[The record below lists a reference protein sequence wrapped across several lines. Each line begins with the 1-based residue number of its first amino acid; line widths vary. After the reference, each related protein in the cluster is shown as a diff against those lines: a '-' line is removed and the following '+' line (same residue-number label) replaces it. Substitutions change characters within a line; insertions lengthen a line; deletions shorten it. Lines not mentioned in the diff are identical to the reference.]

1 MGAAHYR
8 FLPWARRGL
17 SAVISNEDGG
27 GALPA
32 RGSVSA
38 GLTISNAGS
47 HGVNL
52 AMYGP
57 GDIIGLDPRQIIRSE
72 PRPNSTDSEPNYLA
86 AIEFDNPELPWL
98 FTPARA
104 NSQDRLRPWLVLVVV
119 ETSGADRVA
128 APAVE
133 RARPLPFI
141 MLSAA
146 QVSRQLPDL
155 EQSWAWAHSQLM
167 VEQGVTARTSKA
179 DVAALGGDPDLNLSR
194 IICPTRLKPM
204 TSYMACLVPAFDQG
218 RVRGLGGTPDSAATL
233 GPAWKPQEPA
243 DLILPLYFHWDFA
256 TGPEGD
262 FESLASELKPSKPPP
277 GIGTAPMYIW
287 DALPGLMT
295 KTPANIRKQPVI
307 MDGALRAAQGAAAR
321 MNEIDDSFQKAIE
334 AEVNAPADIAANGK
348 DTAKAIAAPLY
359 GGFHVNASRVPDGRP
374 NWLRELNLD
383 PRARV
388 AAGLGAAVV
397 RANQEDYM
405 QAAWE
410 QVGKVLEAN
419 ALLNQGRLAAETLD
433 RLHTRFKTLP
443 AARQLA
449 MMQPLH
455 TRVNTAGLTIDAAVA
470 RSSLPDASLSPQ
482 YRRLAGSRRPAVRA
496 AARRAGLS
504 AHVGLVERMAPG
516 RASVDP
522 NDFTP
527 DGIAALRGMNAI
539 AAVQNPAAQINL
551 APLGI
556 AATIAGAHVK
566 QLQDSVKALA
576 GTVPINPVLQL
587 RGNLATTG
595 LFTGVHIAALDK
607 VADAVTS
614 SGTGAMTMTA
624 LISAMIT
631 EVELAPRSRAV
642 LMEVNN
648 GAAVGTAIDLA
659 PDGRM
664 VARTARGQPERVIG
678 TLGAGMPRDGNLAA
692 TLRSVPVGRLGRA
705 APAAVAMDGRGRVI
719 VRNPAADA
727 AGDSGAPKPPE
738 RFGTAVDMLVRD
750 APVVDRF
757 RNSFAL
763 MVDQLQVNVL
773 EPTLQLKPFNLA
785 AAATAAAARLN
796 PRLTVPAR
804 LATMIQVNGSDL
816 TGGIRAGIRVP
827 ATADRIMA
835 SPNLPEPAYMR
846 LAAMDREAFLPGADT
861 IPPNTITLLET
872 NPRFIEAFMIGLNHE
887 MNRELLWRSYPTDQR
902 GTPFRYFWDWEDGKP
917 DIEPI
922 HSFPAG
928 HQLGQNTRSGG
939 GGAEPGG
946 NLVLLVR
953 GSLLRRY
960 PNSTIMAWKAERPP
974 NGKRVLKPNPGPGD
988 LAMPAFFGSF
998 APDISFAGFSLTRAD
1013 IMAGEGWFFVIQ
1025 QQVTEPR
1032 FGFDEEADGAAA
1044 ARPGNWL
1051 NAKWIDTGTLPGG
1064 HLNMAGLLANHT
1076 ANRVQYGKDA
1086 AHLAAVTLQR
1096 PFRLAVH
1103 ASHLAKL

>member
-27 GALPA
+27 GALPP
-32 RGSVSA
+32 RGTVSA
-38 GLTISNAGS
+38 GLTVSNAGS

-128 APAVE
+128 TPAVE

-141 MLSAA
+141 LLSAA

-167 VEQGVTARTSKA
+167 VEQGVTARTWEA
-179 DVAALGGDPDLNLSR
+179 DVAALGDDPDLNLSR

-218 RVRGLGGTPDSAATL
+218 RVRGLGGTPDAAATL
-233 GPAWKPQEPA
+233 APAWKPLEPA
-243 DLILPLYFHWDFA
+243 DLILPVYFHWDFA

-287 DALPGLMT
+287 DALPGLMGAVD
-295 KTPANIRKQPVI
+295 ANIRNKPVV
-307 MDGALRAAQGAAAR
+307 MDGALRATKGAPTHT
-321 MNEIDDSFQKAIE
+321 NDIDGSFQVAMS
-334 AEVNAPADIAANGK
+334 AEVNAPAVIAADGK

-359 GGFHVNASRVPDGRP
+359 GGFHANASRVQVGVPK
-374 NWLRELNLD
+374 WLRELNLD
-383 PRARV
+383 PRARA

-419 ALLNQGRLAAETLD
+419 ALLNQGRLAAEALD

-449 MMQPLH
+449 MMQPLQ
-455 TRVNTAGLTIDAAVA
+455 TRVKMADLTIDAAVA

-482 YRRLAGSRRPAVRA
+482 YRRLASTRRPAVRV

-504 AHVGLVERMAPG
+504 PYVGLVERMAPG

-527 DGIAALRGMNAI
+527 DGITALRGMDAI
-539 AAVQNPAAQINL
+539 AAVQNSAAQIDL

-556 AATIAGAHVK
+556 AATITGAQVK
-566 QLQDSVKALA
+566 QLQDSVQDLA
-576 GTVPINPVLQL
+576 GSVPINPVLAL
-587 RGNLATTG
+587 RGNLAITG
-595 LFTGVHIAALDK
+595 LVTGAHIAALEK
-607 VADAVTS
+607 VADAVTG

-659 PDGRM
+659 SDGRI

-678 TLGAGMPRDGNLAA
+678 TLGAGVARDGNLAA
-692 TLRSVPVGRLGRA
+692 SLRPLAVGMLGGSVPAAIAVDGQGRMAVRDLQGAPGAMAGARKPAGFGRL
-705 APAAVAMDGRGRVI
+705 
-719 VRNPAADA
+719 
-727 AGDSGAPKPPE
+727 
-738 RFGTAVDMLVRD
+738 VDMLVKD

-763 MVDQLQVNVL
+763 MVDTLQVNVL
-773 EPTLQLKPFNLA
+773 APALQLVPFNMA

-796 PRLTVPAR
+796 PRVTVAAR
-804 LATMIQVNGSDL
+804 LATMVQVNGSDL
-816 TGGIRAGIRVP
+816 AGGIRAGIRVP
-827 ATADRIMA
+827 ATTDRIMA
-835 SPNLPEPAYMR
+835 APELPEPAYIR

-917 DIEPI
+917 DIAPI

-928 HQLGQNTRSGG
+928 RQLGQNTRSGS

-960 PNSTIMAWKAERPP
+960 PNSTIMAWKAERPLR
-974 NGKRVLKPNPGPGD
+974 GKRVLKPNPGPGD

-1013 IMAGEGWFFVIQ
+1013 IMADEGWFFVIQ

-1076 ANRVQYGKDA
+1076 ANSVQYGKDA